1 MVSQPAVYAFAK
13 LAGSPKVKARK
24 IVKTSKFNL
33 AGIEPNILLIYRCPL
48 KDYILEEWS
57 SAFELSKYPNIF
69 LFNINNL
76 KYQKYRYL
84 KKSSFNK

>member
-48 KDYILEEWS
+48 KD
-57 SAFELSKYPNIF
+57 
-69 LFNINNL
+69 
-76 KYQKYRYL
+76 
-84 KKSSFNK
+84 